1 MPTLFKAGLAA
12 VTTAAA
18 LLAAP
23 VIATAADAPLNATGT
38 QSQLASSLLAQTVAH
53 TVAQAP
59 ESSSLFAADL
69 DNPQGAPSATALR
82 AVPLGN
88 LSGGSELLL
97 WNLIAMV
104 RAHQVHHSFELV
116 TAGINTVLIS
126 EDIGNVSAVP
136 LPGAVWLFVM
146 GVMGLAGTRIT
157 GVGKGAGEAKVK
169 RDATPGFGAV
179 VTG

>member
-1 MPTLFKAGLAA
+1 MSISFKAGLAA
-12 VTTAAA
+12 ITAAA

-23 VIATAADAPLNATGT
+23 AITTAADTPLNAAGT
-38 QSQLASSLLAQTVAH
+38 QGQLAASLLAQTVAH
-53 TVAQAP
+53 TVAQTPA
-59 ESSSLFAADL
+59 SSSLFAADL
-69 DNPQGAPSATALR
+69 DNTQDAPSATALR
-82 AVPLGN
+82 AVPLDS

-116 TAGINTVLIS
+116 QAGINTVLIS
-126 EDIGNVSAVP
+126 EDIANVSAVP

-157 GVGKGAGEAKVK
+157 GVGRGVSHAKVK
-169 RDATPGFGAV
+169 PDVLPRFGAAV
-179 VTG
+179 PS